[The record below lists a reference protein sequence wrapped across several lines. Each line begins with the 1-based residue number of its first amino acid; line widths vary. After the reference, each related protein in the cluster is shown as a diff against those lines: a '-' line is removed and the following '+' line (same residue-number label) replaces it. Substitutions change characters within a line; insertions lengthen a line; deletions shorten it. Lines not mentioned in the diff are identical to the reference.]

1 MDINILVRPV
11 YERQRAQ
18 STDVSNPDVNHAL
31 CVPMGTHIGRVSLYA
46 GMPNLDTPTDRSL
59 CHTFV
64 EPMDANDHSQL
75 TSLSPDVEPC
85 DNHAQCR
92 AHTIHSFAIGL
103 RLSYDL

>member
-64 EPMDANDHSQL
+64 EPVYRRQRPQL
-75 TSLSPDVEPC
+75 IDVSEPR
-85 DNHAQCR
+85 CR
-92 AHTIHSFAIGL
+92 TL
-103 RLSYDL
+103 